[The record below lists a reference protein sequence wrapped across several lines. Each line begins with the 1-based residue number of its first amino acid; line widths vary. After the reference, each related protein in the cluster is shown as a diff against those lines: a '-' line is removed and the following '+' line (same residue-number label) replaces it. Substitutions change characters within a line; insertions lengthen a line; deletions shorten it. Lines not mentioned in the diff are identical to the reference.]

1 MPKVKTVQI
10 NEGSAKLNIPDP
22 KKYKLDA
29 KSPAFYNPTMISNRD
44 ISILLLKVFFG
55 NKKFNALDLLSATGA
70 RAIRIKKEIPQS
82 VVWAN
87 DAKESAFAL
96 IKENAKLNKLKI
108 KITNEFANKL
118 LGNSP
123 KFDYIDLD
131 PFGTPVPFLD
141 AVVQKLNPNGILAV
155 TATDTTVLCGA
166 EYKACV
172 RRYKA
177 KPLHNYLMHEVGVRI
192 LTKYVIETGL
202 KYGLSLK
209 PVFSQST
216 RHYMRIYF
224 KAVKDKPIKRDIKV
238 WKSAGPMWL
247 GSLWDVDLVE
257 KMLNLSRSLSP
268 KTISRET
275 VNLLYKISE
284 EAKVPIVGF
293 FDLAEMKLKQV
304 PKLFD
309 VISKLQEKGYFA
321 ARTHFS
327 PTGIKTNAKQTEFL
341 KILRSL
347 TG

>member
-1 MPKVKTVQI
+1 MAIVKTVQI
-10 NEGSAKLNIPDP
+10 SEGSAKLNIPDP

-29 KSPAFYNPTMISNRD
+29 KSPAFYNPAMISNRD
-44 ISILLLKVFFG
+44 ISILLLKIFFG
-55 NKKFNALDLLSATGA
+55 NRSFHALDLLSATGA
-70 RAIRIKKEIPQS
+70 RALRIKKEIPQS

-87 DAKESAFAL
+87 DAKKSAFAL

-118 LGNSP
+118 LTDSP
-123 KFDYIDLD
+123 KFGYIDLD

-141 AVVQKLNPNGILAV
+141 AAVQKLNLNGILAV

-192 LTKYVIETGL
+192 LAKYVIETGL
-202 KYGLSLK
+202 KYGLLLK

-216 RHYMRIYF
+216 RHYMRVYF
-224 KAVKDKPIKRDIKV
+224 KAVKNFQPTKQIKK
-238 WKSAGPMWL
+238 WKNAGPMWL
-247 GSLWDVDLVE
+247 GSLWDADLIE
-257 KMLNLSRSLSP
+257 KMHGISLKDSN
-268 KTISRET
+268 ISAET
-275 VNLLYKISE
+275 RQLLFTMKN
-284 EAKVPIVGF
+284 EASINVVGF
-293 FDLAEMKLKQV
+293 YDLSELQLRQV

-309 VISKLQEKGYFA
+309 VISKLQEKGYSA

-327 PTGIKTNAKQTEFL
+327 PTGIKTNAKEKEF
-341 KILRSL
+341 KNILRSL
-347 TG
+347 G